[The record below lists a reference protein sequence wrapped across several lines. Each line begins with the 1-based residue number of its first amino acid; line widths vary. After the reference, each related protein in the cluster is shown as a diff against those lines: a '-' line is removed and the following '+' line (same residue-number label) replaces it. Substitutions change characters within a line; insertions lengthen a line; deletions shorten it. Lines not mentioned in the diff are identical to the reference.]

1 MNILKKIFL
10 TVSLFCLVMAL
21 GFQFNVGS
29 PNTGTT
35 TVSASGNEE
44 MRGLWVATVYNLD
57 YPTKATTDADQL
69 KAYADQILD
78 DAQSIGINAIF
89 LQVRPSGDALYPSEI
104 YPWSAYL
111 TGEQGLAPDDNF
123 DPLEYWIEE
132 AHARGIQL
140 HAWVNPYRVTKTAAE
155 IEGLTADNPAVE
167 NPDWTFTAGGA
178 MYLDPAVPEV
188 RQLVINGVIEI
199 IQNYDV
205 DGIHLDD
212 YFYPTETFDDSESY
226 AKYGSGFDDIE
237 EWRRYNIDLLV
248 ENLAWAIEAVDS
260 SCEFGISP
268 AGVWASDTQHEDGSA
283 TTTTFSSYF
292 QHYADTKSWVEKG
305 WLDYIAPQIYWEI
318 GHSTADFEALFDW
331 WVDLCKTSSTDLY
344 IGMADYKSSNVDSG
358 TWAGTDELERQLDMI
373 ADSGNVQGTI
383 HYRYAMMFDDD
394 DIVDFYADRYGNDPV
409 DPVSPDAESNN
420 VGDIK
425 VFVDGKIVIFDQQPY
440 IENGRTLVP
449 MSAIS
454 QSLGATVAWNNDTKT
469 VTATKD
475 GVVVEITIG
484 DLYMTVDGEEVTLDV
499 PASIT
504 SGRTMLPLS
513 VISRAFGATV
523 GWDNDTKTVTIN

>member
-1 MNILKKIFL
+1 MNILKKILL
-10 TVSLFCLVMAL
+10 TAGLFCVAL
-21 GFQFNVGS
+21 ALCLQFDTGNLSSGS
-29 PNTGTT
+29 GTN
-35 TVSASGNEE
+35 TVSASANAE

-57 YPTKATTDADQL
+57 YPTKSTTDADQL

-111 TGEQGLAPDDNF
+111 TGEQGLAPDDDF

-132 AHARGIQL
+132 AHARGIEL
-140 HAWVNPYRVTKTAAE
+140 HAWVNPYRVTKTEAE
-155 IEGLTADNPAVE
+155 IEGLTSDNPAVE

-178 MYLDPAVPEV
+178 LYLDPAVPEV
-188 RQLVINGVIEI
+188 RQLVIDGVIEI
-199 IQNYDV
+199 IENYDV

-212 YFYPTETFDDSESY
+212 YFYPTDTFDDSASF
-226 AKYGSGFDDIE
+226 ATYGGDFDDIE
-237 EWRRYNIDLLV
+237 DWRRYNIDLLV
-248 ENLAWAIEAVDS
+248 ENLAVAIEAADS

-292 QHYADTKSWVEKG
+292 QHYADTKSWVENE

-331 WVDLCKTSSTDLY
+331 WVDLCKDSSTDLY
-344 IGMADYKSSNVDSG
+344 IGMADYKSSNVTSG

-373 ADSGNVQGTI
+373 DASSYVQGEI
-383 HYRYAMMFDDD
+383 HFRYALMFDDS
-394 DIVDFYADRYGNDPV
+394 DIVEFYAERYGN
-409 DPVSPDAESNN
+409 ES
-420 VGDIK
+420 VESEPETATASEIK
-425 VFVDGKIVIFDQQPY
+425 VYVDGKLVVFDQEPY

-454 QSLGATVAWNNDTKT
+454 QSLGATVAWDNDTKT

-475 GVVVEITIG
+475 GTVIIITIG
-484 DLYMTVDGEEVTLDV
+484 DLYMTVDGEEATLDV

-513 VISRAFGATV
+513 AISRAFGCTV
-523 GWDNDTKTVTIN
+523 GWDNDTKTVTIY